1 MKYKILVIEDEPK
14 LRENIC
20 EILENEDYD
29 VEYAENGKIGVEKV
43 KKFNPDLI
51 ICDIMMPEMDGFA
64 VLEQLQG
71 SPETAS
77 IPFIF
82 LTAKVE
88 PENLRKGMSLGA
100 DDYLFKPFHIQDLIN
115 AVQKRLSKKELNE
128 KKLKE
133 VQEQIIAKVPHELRT
148 PLVPILGYSEL
159 IEEETDL
166 EQIREMAKVIKM
178 YGKSL
183 HGKIEKFLFY
193 TDLILKSKVKSKEEK
208 KISAII
214 NNALI
219 GFLLIE
225 YPLDLKAKERIKY
238 DLEEAFIA
246 VEEEELKT
254 LLNELLENSLKF
266 SDLNSQVTIVGKA
279 SGDKYVLTI
288 KDYGRGMDPEEIN
301 SITAFKK
308 FGKEQLTEPGVG
320 LGLAIVKLITELR
333 KGSLSI
339 VSEKNK
345 FTEVS
350 LSVPIANNS

>member
-51 ICDIMMPEMDGFA
+51 ICDIMMPEMDGLE
-64 VLEQLQG
+64 VLKQLQG
-71 SPETAS
+71 AIETAS

-115 AVQKRLSKKELNE
+115 AVQRRLTKKELNE
-128 KKLKE
+128 KKIKE
-133 VQEQIIAKVPHELRT
+133 IQEQIIAKVPHELRT

-183 HGKIEKFLFY
+183 HSKIEKFLFY
-193 TDLILKSKVKSKEEK
+193 TDVLLKNKIKNINDKKVST
-208 KISAII
+208 II
-214 NNALI
+214 NNTLI
-219 GFLLIE
+219 GFLSIE
-225 YPLDLKAKERIKY
+225 FPLDLKAKERIKP

-246 VEEEELKT
+246 IEEEELKT

-266 SDLNSQVTIVGKA
+266 SDINSQITVDGKT
-279 SGDKYVLTI
+279 SGDKYILTI
-288 KDYGRGMDPEEIN
+288 KDYGRGMDQEEIN

-308 FGKEQLTEPGVG
+308 FGKEQLTEPGIG

-333 KGSLSI
+333 KGSVLFS
-339 VSEKNK
+339 SEKNK

-350 LSVPIANNS
+350 LSIPLVI